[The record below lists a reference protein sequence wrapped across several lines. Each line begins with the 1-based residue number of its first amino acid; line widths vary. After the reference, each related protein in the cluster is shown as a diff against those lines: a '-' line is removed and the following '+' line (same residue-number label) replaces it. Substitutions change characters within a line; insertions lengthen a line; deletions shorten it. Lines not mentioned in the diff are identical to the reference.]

1 MKFTQEYFKGEVLD
15 FSWFA
20 CGSLIFEK
28 KNNSKPMNNYKN
40 ILTKG
45 KCL

>member
-20 CGSLIFEK
+20 CGSFIFEK
-28 KNNSKPMNNYKN
+28 SNSKPVNN
-40 ILTKG
+40 
-45 KCL
+45 